1 MSATN
6 RVDMP
11 IFNKQTAEIFYDD
24 AVINIRDLRLRT
36 YIGFNPEEL
45 SKRQDVVIN
54 ASISYRAGQACESDD
69 ELNALNYKP
78 ITKKIISL
86 VEQGQFRL
94 LEKLASELLA
104 LIMDNA
110 EVTRAQ
116 ITVDKPHA
124 LRFSDSVGITL
135 SASRSKDLV

>member
-6 RVDMP
+6 RVDMS
-11 IFNKQTAEIFYDD
+11 ILNKQAAEILFDD

-86 VEQGQFRL
+86 ESRVNFAYS
-94 LEKLASELLA
+94 K
-104 LIMDNA
+104 NW
-110 EVTRAQ
+110 
-116 ITVDKPHA
+116 P
-124 LRFSDSVGITL
+124 L
-135 SASRSKDLV
+135 SC

>member
-6 RVDMP
+6 TVDMP
-11 IFNKQTAEIFYDD
+11 ILNKQNFEVTFDD
-24 AVINIRDLRLRT
+24 AIINIRDLRLRT

-54 ASISYRAGQACESDD
+54 AAISYRAGQACESDD

-78 ITKKIISL
+78 ITKNIISL

-104 LIMDNA
+104 LVMSND
-110 EVTRAQ
+110 EVTRAK

-135 SASRSKDLV
+135 SASRKISLI

>member
-11 IFNKQTAEIFYDD
+11 ILSKRSSEVIFDD
-24 AVINIRDLRLRT
+24 AIINIRDLRLRT

-45 SKRQDVVIN
+45 SKRQDVVVN
-54 ASISYRAGQACESDD
+54 AAISYRAGQACESDD

-94 LEKLASELLA
+94 LEKLAAELLA
-104 LIMDNA
+104 LVMSNE

-135 SASRSKDLV
+135 SASRQN